1 MGSKTG
7 EEVCAS
13 VRAGS
18 NPALFIFRGRNPRRH
33 MFVVTAK
40 EMRELDRLTIEEY
53 GVPGHV
59 LMERAGA
66 GATDAL
72 LEQFPHVRKSS
83 VLVVAG
89 KGNNGGD
96 GFVVAR
102 LLKKRR
108 IKCEVVLTAKKTD
121 LRGDALRNLQAF
133 LKLRGRV
140 TEVIDTS
147 QLDLVQE
154 KVQQCQLV
162 VDALLGTGLSAPV
175 QGLLAS
181 VIDLINV
188 SGVPVVAMDMPSGLD
203 ADSGEPLGTA
213 IQAELTVTFGYPKF
227 GLIGDPGASH
237 VGKLAVVDIGIAAEA
252 LAQVRP
258 QVELLTTEEVG
269 ALVRSRRHAAH
280 KGDFGHLLVL
290 AGARGK
296 SGAALLCGGAALRVG
311 TGLVTLGGP
320 SSINAI
326 FSSVLLEA
334 MTVPLPE
341 LLDGS
346 LCCDENAVRQAMQGK
361 TAIAFGPGIGVSVDT
376 LGLTRWLLSQS
387 AVPLVIDADGLN
399 CLASD
404 VSMLQQAHVPVVLT
418 PHPGEMARLL
428 NKTNAEVQAHRLTH
442 ARSFAQQHGCF
453 LVLKGAN
460 TVVAAPDGRAWINS
474 TGNPGMASGGMGDV
488 LTGIISGFLAQ
499 GYTPEDACCLGVF
512 LHGHA
517 GDMAA
522 EEKGETG
529 ILAHDVIERLPNG
542 LRALRQAAFAD

>member
-1 MGSKTG
+1 MY
-7 EEVCAS
+7 
-13 VRAGS
+13 
-18 NPALFIFRGRNPRRH
+18 L
-33 MFVVTAK
+33 VTAK

-72 LEQFPHVRKSS
+72 LEQFPHVRTSS
-83 VLVVAG
+83 VLVFAG

-102 LLKKRR
+102 LLKKQGV
-108 IKCEVVLTAKKTD
+108 KCEVILTAKKAD
-121 LRGDALRNLQAF
+121 LRGDALRNLEAF

-140 TEVIDTS
+140 TEVTNFAH
-147 QLDLVQE
+147 LDGVQ
-154 KVQQCQLV
+154 KKIQQCHLI

-175 QGLLAS
+175 QGLLAG

-188 SGVPVVAMDMPSGLD
+188 SGVPVVAIDIPSGLD
-203 ADSGEPLGTA
+203 SDNGEPLGTA
-213 IQAELTVTFGYPKF
+213 IQAELTVTFGYPKL
-227 GLIGDPGASH
+227 GLIGEPGASS

-252 LAQVRP
+252 IAQVRP
-258 QVELLTTEEVG
+258 QVELLTPEEVG
-269 ALVRSRRHAAH
+269 ALVRPRRQVAH

-320 SSINAI
+320 SSINSI

-341 LLDGS
+341 LPDGS

-361 TAIAFGPGIGVSVDT
+361 TAIAFGPGVGVSVDT

-387 AVPLVIDADGLN
+387 EVPLVIDADGLN
-399 CLASD
+399 CLASN
-404 VSMLQQAHVPVVLT
+404 VSMLPQAHVPVVLT

-428 NKTNAEVQAHRLTH
+428 NLTNAEVQTNRLAH
-442 ARSFAQQHGCF
+442 ARSFATQQGCF
-453 LVLKGAN
+453 LVLKGAH
-460 TVVAAPDGRAWINS
+460 TVIAAPDGRAWINS

-488 LTGIISGFLAQ
+488 LTGIISGLLAQ
-499 GYTPEDACCLGVF
+499 GYAPEEACCLGVF
-512 LHGHA
+512 LHGYV
-517 GDMAA
+517 GDRAA

-529 ILAHDVIERLPNG
+529 ILARDLIERLPSG
-542 LRALRQAAFAD
+542 LRALGRAALID

>member
-1 MGSKTG
+1 
-7 EEVCAS
+7 
-13 VRAGS
+13 
-18 NPALFIFRGRNPRRH
+18 

-72 LEQFPHVRKSS
+72 LEQFPHVRKGS

-102 LLKKRR
+102 LLKKQGV
-108 IKCEVVLTAKKTD
+108 KCEVVLTAKKED
-121 LRGDALRNLQAF
+121 LRGDALRNLDAF

-140 TEVIDTS
+140 TEITDLAQLDGVQKKISQS
-147 QLDLVQE
+147 QLI
-154 KVQQCQLV
+154 

-175 QGLLAS
+175 HGLLAAL
-181 VIDLINV
+181 IDLINM
-188 SGVPVVAMDMPSGLD
+188 SGAPVVAIDIPSGLD
-203 ADSGEPLGTA
+203 SDRGEPLGTA
-213 IQAELTVTFGYPKF
+213 IQAELTTTFGYPKV
-227 GLIGDPGASH
+227 GLIGDPGAVY

-258 QVELLTTEEVG
+258 QVEILTMEEVG

-341 LLDGS
+341 LPDGS
-346 LCCDENAVRQAMQGK
+346 LCCNENAVRQAMQGK
-361 TAIAFGPGIGVSVDT
+361 TAVAFGPGVGVSGDT

-387 AVPLVIDADGLN
+387 EVPLVIDADGLN
-399 CLASD
+399 CLATD
-404 VSMLQQAHVPVVLT
+404 VDMLQQAHVPVVLT

-428 NKTNAEVQAHRLTH
+428 NITNAEVQANRLAR
-442 ARSFAQQHGCF
+442 ARSFAQQHSCF

-488 LTGIISGFLAQ
+488 LTGIISGLLAQ
-499 GYTPEDACCLGVF
+499 GYTPEEACCLGVF

-522 EEKGETG
+522 EEKGEAG
-529 ILAHDVIERLPNG
+529 ILARDVIERLPNG
-542 LRALRQAAFAD
+542 LHALRHAAVAE